1 MKRTPGKTEGE
12 RDPRGR
18 MIARVL
24 VVMAGYLLFSATGDD
39 RLAAGV
45 ALWAGTVL
53 MGWYVVDLV
62 TLGQDGSEGRS
73 TGMGTRLGRWGAAL
87 GGVCIAAGIVLAL

>member
-1 MKRTPGKTEGE
+1 MKRTPGNTEGE

-24 VVMAGYLLFSATGDD
+24 VVMAGYLLFSAMGDD

-53 MGWYVVDLV
+53 TGWYAVDLV
-62 TLGQDGSEGRS
+62 TLGKKESPG
-73 TGMGTRLGRWGAAL
+73 LGRWGAAL

>member
-1 MKRTPGKTEGE
+1 
-12 RDPRGR
+12 

-24 VVMAGYLLFSATGDD
+24 VVMAGYLLFSAMGDD
-39 RLAAGV
+39 RLAAGA

-53 MGWYVVDLV
+53 TGWYLVDLV
-62 TLGQDGSEGRS
+62 TLGKNGSPEMG
-73 TGMGTRLGRWGAAL
+73 TGMGTRLGRWSAAL

>member
-1 MKRTPGKTEGE
+1 MV
-12 RDPRGR
+12 
-18 MIARVL
+18 ARVL
-24 VVMAGYLLFSATGDD
+24 VVMAGYLLFSAMGDD

-53 MGWYVVDLV
+53 TGWYLVDLV
-62 TLGQDGSEGRS
+62 TLGRDGSPGIG

-87 GGVCIAAGIVLAL
+87 GGACIAAGIVLAL

>member
-1 MKRTPGKTEGE
+1 
-12 RDPRGR
+12 

-24 VVMAGYLLFSATGDD
+24 VVMAGYLLFSAMGDD

-53 MGWYVVDLV
+53 TGWYLVDLV
-62 TLGQDGSEGRS
+62 TLGKNGSPGMRMA
-73 TGMGTRLGRWGAAL
+73 MGTRFGRWGAAL